1 MDRFEHIKVGALVHV
16 TRASSEGPMG
26 PQASSVKLVGA
37 RS

>member
-1 MDRFEHIKVGALVHV
+1 VHV

-37 RS
+37 SS